1 MMILTSRCLSTVVG
15 VLGSRVSL
23 SGGSVGG
30 VNVGLQNQLNL
41 VDTSVEC
48 GRAAGE
54 TVLVG
59 SGRDRNLEADS
70 VVHKKRHALDGG
82 RVGDAGKTRRSGVG
96 NLAHQLAREVSSAGE
111 GVGAVLVTGRTV
123 SSVGLVDSVE
133 RSVNCATGSSTL
145 ADKIR
150 QKSVFI
156 AKQVNTVGGVEELLS
171 KVADKVV
178 LDEVLLGDDAA
189 TSCQNRRGGQS
200 ASVDGVQLQIGGPVA
215 HVDVILDIGSI
226 SVVDIKRV
234 GLELKDIPHIRQ
246 LDVVDRNAA
255 HIEGDGSLTGELTGD
270 TESKILVKTSEGKI
284 HGHYCVL

>member
-1 MMILTSRCLSTVVG
+1 MMILTSRCLSSVVG

-54 TVLVG
+54 VVLIG
-59 SGRDRNLEADS
+59 SRRDRDLEADS

-200 ASVDGVQLQIGGPVA
+200 ASVDGVQLEVGGPVA

-234 GLELKDIPHIRQ
+234 GLELEDIKHIRQ
-246 LDVVDRNAA
+246 LHVVDSNAA
-255 HIEGDGSLTGELTGD
+255 DIEDDGGFTGELTGD

>member
-30 VNVGLQNQLNL
+30 VGLQNQLNL

-54 TVLVG
+54 VVLIG
-59 SGRDRNLEADS
+59 SRRDRDLEADS

-200 ASVDGVQLQIGGPVA
+200 ASVDGVQLEVGGPVA

-234 GLELKDIPHIRQ
+234 GLELEDIKHIRQ
-246 LDVVDRNAA
+246 LHVVDSNAA
-255 HIEGDGSLTGELTGD
+255 DIEDDGGFTGELTGD